1 MCTSQIC
8 LDKKFVVFASEQELK
23 THMAREHGADMTKA
37 ERKQALSV
45 PVGFHYDRPGA
56 SSGSDAFQ
64 AARRR
69 HDGNRSDG
77 NLSTRS
83 RNSSRSSL
91 AIEEQISRVELA
103 STGQISAPSAF
114 TETDF
119 PSMSNT
125 STPASGGLWLGS
137 AHQKKSSLG
146 VEDFPAL
153 PGTSKSAK
161 KRAARKKNLAS
172 VVGRQQEPRVIV
184 ASNEEAFPA
193 LSSTPRNPAVTK
205 VEGTSATVSNALRI
219 ANEKLADRIQSILGD
234 KAKYDQFRRS
244 SASWISGALST
255 SEYHK
260 MAVSLGLANV
270 IPDIAATCT
279 DANMRAEIL
288 QFHST
293 SFNDSASPSSCRN
306 WVPPEVAALSI
317 KDSNGAWSCGTCS
330 LINAKE
336 AKLCEACGSI
346 RVSTNQQ
353 QVPHEIEYPALAA
366 GTRKSSHSTTSNS
379 KSGTEGNPKKGKQS
393 LSDFYKNTVHPQNPW
408 RNPNLRGEWASKGAG
423 QLAQRE
429 RALKDALSKKR

>member
-1 MCTSQIC
+1 MCTSQTC

-23 THMAREHGADMTKA
+23 THLAREHGGDLTKA

-56 SSGSDAFQ
+56 SFGSDGFQ
-64 AARRR
+64 AARRHER
-69 HDGNRSDG
+69 NRSDG
-77 NLSTRS
+77 YLSGRS

-91 AIEEQISRVELA
+91 AMEEQISRAELA
-103 STGQISAPSAF
+103 SDQMPGPSTF

-119 PSMSNT
+119 PSMSTT

-161 KRAARKKNLAS
+161 KRAAKKKNLAS
-172 VVGRQQEPRVIV
+172 VVGRQQEPRVII
-184 ASNEEAFPA
+184 ASNADRFPA
-193 LSSTPRNPAVTK
+193 LSSSTSNPPVPK
-205 VEGTSATVSNALRI
+205 VEGASATVSNALRI
-219 ANEKLADRIQSILGD
+219 ANEKLADRIQRILRD
-234 KAKYDQFRRS
+234 KTKYDQFRRS

-260 MAVSLGLANV
+260 MAISLGLANV

-279 DANMRAEIL
+279 DANMRGEIL
-288 QFHST
+288 QVHSI

-317 KDSNGAWSCGTCS
+317 KDSKGAWSCGICS

-336 AKLCEACGSI
+336 ANLCEACGSI

-353 QVPHEIEYPALAA
+353 QRPREDEYPALAA
-366 GTRKSSHSTTSNS
+366 GTSKSSQSTTGHV
-379 KSGTEGNPKKGKQS
+379 KSGTKCDAKKGKQS

-429 RALKDALSKKR
+429 RALKDALTKKR